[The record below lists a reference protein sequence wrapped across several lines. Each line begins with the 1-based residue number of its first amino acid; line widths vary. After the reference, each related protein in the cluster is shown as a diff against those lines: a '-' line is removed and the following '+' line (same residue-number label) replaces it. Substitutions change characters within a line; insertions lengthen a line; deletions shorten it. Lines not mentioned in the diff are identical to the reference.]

1 MADTFDGMVA
11 LARALSDADVGVW
24 LGSSRWVTVDRAT
37 RSTVAVYL
45 TAPRVVDTSGEFRAA
60 MAALVSR
67 DKGSGA
73 GTADVRRRPVRANEW
88 EVAFP
93 LRQGLAGMTIDLDT
107 PLKSTLVR
115 GGRPGMLTLA
125 K

>member
-1 MADTFDGMVA
+1 MVA
-11 LARALSDADVGVW
+11 LARALSGADVGIW
-24 LGSSRWVTVDRAT
+24 LGSSRWVTADRAT
-37 RSTVAVYL
+37 RSTEAVYL
-45 TAPRVVDTSGEFRAA
+45 TAPRVVDTSGKFRAS

-67 DKGSGA
+67 GKGSGA
-73 GTADVRRRPVRANEW
+73 GTTDVRRRPVRANEW

-107 PLKSTLVR
+107 PLKSTPVLVR
-115 GGRPGMLTLA
+115 GGRPRMLTLA